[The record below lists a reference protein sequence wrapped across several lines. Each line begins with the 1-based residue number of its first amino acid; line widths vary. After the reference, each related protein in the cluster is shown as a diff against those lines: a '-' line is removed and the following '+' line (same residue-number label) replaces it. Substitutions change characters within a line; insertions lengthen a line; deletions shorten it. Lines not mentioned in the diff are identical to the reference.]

1 MSGSS
6 GYYDMESILSEEERV
21 PCIFTL
27 DAVGMGML
35 DPTTSEEDLAQGTK
49 ARIILLNWYMTR
61 ATILCYISVG
71 SAQYVVLL

>member
-6 GYYDMESILSEEERV
+6 GYYDMDSILSEEERV

-49 ARIILLNWYMTR
+49 ARIILHTKQMTR
-61 ATILCYISVG
+61 AIILR
-71 SAQYVVLL
+71 